1 MTEPF
6 GVAIVG
12 CGGIAHP
19 HLDAWRAS
27 ADLCQVRALADT
39 YPDAL
44 AALHSKVPEAAAYA
58 DYTKVLRR
66 DDVDIVE
73 ILTPPGLH
81 WPIARDA
88 IQAGKDVLIIKPFV
102 IELSHADRLIAL
114 AEEAGVRLMAGQ
126 PMRFGQALLKA
137 RELVHAGRI
146 GRVTRFYSRGF
157 MRQEWLVKATSWFS
171 DLAMSGGITIENIV
185 HQTDAMAWLGGSV
198 RSAYGLA
205 GTFHTTDWPGG
216 GLPDDQI
223 SFLMQFESG
232 AIGVVE
238 GGTAQPTG
246 MPASTFEIVGTE
258 GGITIQGG
266 VLTVG
271 RGVKERDG
279 YAERFE
285 FRGPRGEVAMVR
297 AFLQSILEDGPVPV
311 TAQEGRYAVELCWA
325 ALQSAREG
333 RPIKLPLDPANYPSY
348 LPMDEPPV
356 HSV

>member
-1 MTEPF
+1 MAESL

-27 ADLCQVRALADT
+27 ADLCQVCTLADT
-39 YPDAL
+39 DPDAL
-44 AALHSKVPEAAAYA
+44 AALHLKIPEAAAYN
-58 DYTKVLRR
+58 DYAKVLER
-66 DDVDIVE
+66 DDVNIVE

-102 IELSHADRLIAL
+102 VELSHADRLIAL
-114 AEEAGVRLMAGQ
+114 AEETGVRLMAGQ
-126 PMRFGQALLKA
+126 PMRFGQALTKA
-137 RELVHAGRI
+137 RELIQAGRI
-146 GRVTRFYSRGF
+146 GQVTRFYSRGF
-157 MRQEWLVKATSWFS
+157 MRQEWLVKATNWFS

-198 RSAYGLA
+198 RSVYGLA
-205 GTFHTTDWPGG
+205 GTFHTAGWPGG

-232 AIGVVE
+232 TIGVVE

-258 GGITIQGG
+258 GGMTIQGS

-285 FRGPRGEVAMVR
+285 FRGPRGEAAMVR
-297 AFLQSILEDGPVPV
+297 AFLQAIVEDKPVPV

-325 ALQSAREG
+325 ALQSARTG
-333 RPIKLPLDPANYPSY
+333 HPVTLPLDPADYPTY
-348 LPMDEPPV
+348 QVDG
-356 HSV
+356 

>member
-1 MTEPF
+1 MTTPL
-6 GVAIVG
+6 GIAIVG

-27 ADLCQVRALADT
+27 SDLCQVRALVDT
-39 YPDAL
+39 HPDAL
-44 AALHSKVPEAAAYA
+44 QALHARAPEATPYGDYA
-58 DYTKVLRR
+58 QALRR
-66 DDVDIVE
+66 DDVDVVE

-88 IQAGKDVLIIKPFV
+88 IRAGKDVLIIKPFV
-102 IELSHADRLIAL
+102 VELRHADRLIAL

-126 PMRFGQALLKA
+126 PMRFSQALIRA
-137 RELVHAGRI
+137 RELIQAGHI

-171 DLAMSGGITIENIV
+171 DLAMSGGITIENMV
-185 HQTDAMAWLGGSV
+185 HQTDAMAWLGGPV
-198 RSAYGLA
+198 RSVYGLS
-205 GTFHTTDWPGG
+205 GTFHTADWPGG

-258 GGITIQGG
+258 GGMVIQGG

-271 RGVKERDG
+271 RGIKERDG
-279 YAERFE
+279 YAETWE
-285 FRGPRGEVAMVR
+285 FRGPRGEAAMAR
-297 AFLQSILEDGPVPV
+297 AFLESIVEDKPVPV

-325 ALQSAREG
+325 ALQSARTG
-333 RPIKLPLDPANYPSY
+333 RPVTLPLDPANYPTY
-348 LPMDEPPV
+348 QMEN
-356 HSV
+356 

>member
-1 MTEPF
+1 MARSL
-6 GVAIVG
+6 GIAIVG

-27 ADLCQVRALADT
+27 SDLCQVRALADT
-39 YPDAL
+39 NPDAL
-44 AALHSKVPEAAAYA
+44 QTLHRKVPEAAVYNDYA
-58 DYTKVLRR
+58 KVLER
-66 DDVDIVE
+66 DDVDVVE

-102 IELSHADRLIAL
+102 VELSHADRLIAL
-114 AEEAGVRLMAGQ
+114 AQEAGVRLMAGQ
-126 PMRFGQALLKA
+126 PMRFSQALTRA
-137 RELVHAGRI
+137 RELVQAGRIGHGQI

-157 MRQEWLVKATSWFS
+157 MRQEWLVKATGWFA
-171 DLAMSGGITIENIV
+171 DVAMSGGITIENIV
-185 HQTDAMAWLGGSV
+185 HQTDAMAWLGGPV
-198 RSAYGLA
+198 RSVYGLA
-205 GTFHTTDWPGG
+205 GTFHTADWPGG

-258 GGITIQGG
+258 GGITIQGD

-285 FRGPRGEVAMVR
+285 FRGPRSEVAMVR
-297 AFLQSILEDGPVPV
+297 AFLQAIHEDGPVPV

-325 ALQSAREG
+325 ALHSAREG
-333 RPIKLPLDPANYPSY
+333 RPVTLPLDPAHYPSY
-348 LPMDEPPV
+348 VTDE
-356 HSV
+356 